1 MIRFLRSALFSL
13 GMAASAVVIATVTV
27 AAFPLPFR
35 VRYRIAGTF
44 AAFNLWT
51 LDRLCGVK
59 WMVEGREHIPP
70 GPAIVFCKH
79 QSTWETLALQRVF
92 PPQVYVLKRE
102 LLWVPFFGWG
112 LAMVRPI
119 AIRRGS
125 GRTAVRQLVAQGKAR
140 LAEGLWVVVFPEGTR
155 TAPGQRTRYKVG
167 GAVLAAE
174 SGVPVVPVAHNAGDF
189 WPRRAFFKRPGCI
202 RMRIGPPIATAGRTP
217 EEILADA
224 RDWIEASV
232 EELRRLPPDPAQ
244 CQGK

>member
-13 GMAASAVVIATVTV
+13 GMAASAVVLATVIV

-35 VRYRIAGTF
+35 LRYRIAGGF

-51 LDRLCGVK
+51 LERLCGVK
-59 WMVEGREHIPP
+59 WTVEGREHIPP

-119 AIRRGS
+119 AIKRGT
-125 GRTAVRQLVAQGKAR
+125 GRAAVRQLVAQGRAR

-174 SGVPVVPVAHNAGDF
+174 SGAPVVPVAHNAGDF

-217 EEILADA
+217 EEILAEA

-232 EELRRLPPDPAQ
+232 EELRRLPSDPAQ
-244 CQGK
+244 CEGK

>member
-1 MIRFLRSALFSL
+1 MIVLRSLCFSL
-13 GMAASAVVIATVTV
+13 GQVLATLVFAVLALFV
-27 AAFPLPFR
+27 APFPFT
-35 VRYRIAGTF
+35 VRYRVISQWAR
-44 AAFNLWT
+44 FNLWWLT
-51 LDRLCGVK
+51 LTCNLRYR
-59 WMVEGREHIPP
+59 VEGAENIPARN
-70 GPAIVFCKH
+70 GIIFCKH
-79 QSTWETLALQRVF
+79 QSAWETLALQRVF

-125 GRTAVRQLVAQGKAR
+125 GRAAVRQLVAQGRAR

-155 TAPGQRTRYKVG
+155 TAPGQRTQYKVG

-202 RMRIGPPIATAGRTP
+202 RMRIGPPITTAGRKP
-217 EEILADA
+217 EEILAEA

-244 CQGK
+244 CEGK